1 LSGTEKNRN
10 SFAAITDLT
19 IKPVGDRLITEWRM
33 MKTFTAKIL
42 IFSALLLVSAIG
54 IGLAQDTTSKE
65 IARQEAALEKK
76 RLELEKKSLELQE
89 KELALEK
96 AKMELQYQ
104 QSGRS
109 LSMNLSGDVLFDYEK
124 AALKPAAEEAL
135 KKVAVVLSQFPES
148 NVTVEGYTDSKGGK
162 GVNLPL
168 SRERALAV
176 KDWLVKNGNVPS
188 THITAKG
195 FGEENPAAPNTNA
208 DGTDNPAGRALN
220 RRVTIIVEKPA
231 VPPPGATP

>member
-1 LSGTEKNRN
+1 MKLVPLGTVSSG
-10 SFAAITDLT
+10 
-19 IKPVGDRLITEWRM
+19 LITESIL
-33 MKTFTAKIL
+33 MKTFTGKIFFL
-42 IFSALLLVSAIG
+42 SVVLVVSAIS
-54 IGLAQDTTSKE
+54 LSSAQDTTTKE
-65 IARQEAALEKK
+65 IAKQEAALEKK

-96 AKMELQYQ
+96 AKLELQNQ

-109 LSMNLSGDVLFDYEK
+109 LSMNLSGDVLFDYDK
-124 AALKPAAEEAL
+124 AVLKPAAEEAL

-148 NVTVEGYTDSKGGK
+148 SVTVEGYTDSKGGK
-162 GVNLPL
+162 AVNQPL
-168 SRERALAV
+168 SRERATAV

-188 THITAKG
+188 TRIAAKG
-195 FGEENPAAPNTNA
+195 FGEENPVAPNANA

-231 VPPPGATP
+231 APAPGVTS

>member
-1 LSGTEKNRN
+1 
-10 SFAAITDLT
+10 
-19 IKPVGDRLITEWRM
+19 VGVKTVGSWSITELIL
-33 MKTFTAKIL
+33 MKTLPIHALLSAALLFGAISNAFAQEASTAK
-42 IFSALLLVSAIG
+42 
-54 IGLAQDTTSKE
+54 D
-65 IARQEAALEKK
+65 IAKQEAALEKK

-96 AKMELQYQ
+96 AKMQLQYQ

-109 LSMNLSGDVLFDYEK
+109 LSMNLSGDVLFDYDK
-124 AALKPAAEEAL
+124 AVLKPAAEEAL

-148 NVTVEGYTDSKGGK
+148 SVTVEGYTDSKGGK

-168 SRERALAV
+168 SRERAMAV
-176 KDWLVKNGNVPS
+176 KEWLVKNGNVPS

-195 FGEENPAAPNTNA
+195 FGEENPAAPNTNS
-208 DGTDNPAGRALN
+208 DGSDNPAGRALN

-231 VPPPGATP
+231 APPPGATP